1 MATIGE
7 LIDQFRMQDDDQT
20 QIGQRFSV
28 LDIARFLTA
37 GIRYLNNNHPCA
49 TKFQY
54 LTLQPRVDSYALPS
68 DLMHSKYAIEVRAQ
82 EQLKRTNEADV
93 IRKTL
98 GKVYG
103 YSVFDQNNRRRLLF
117 KQVPDVWYGAD
128 YLVDSYVGTK
138 LTYYGLGIYSDQCYF
153 TPTIIELTSGTTVEY
168 LRASVSDEA
177 TTGYRQVG
185 SITVAGTTGETTLT
199 ATSGIEDY
207 IKAGD
212 IIRAGL
218 TDSYTVDSVDD
229 DEITLTSALTANY
242 DDSADGL
249 YKSVNLYSCYISER
263 NITGVLTTPIT
274 IAAGQTV
281 NLVDVAHNYICQ
293 TPDYFSMG
301 AGTVTTVGTAVTG
314 VDTTFTEDFEVGDYI
329 QVGLKQFAK
338 VAEVND
344 NTHITL
350 DKAFYRDIA
359 TASNYYIINAS
370 VTPIIPI
377 DYHNYLVDFAK
388 WYAFQAESRTDLVTT
403 QYLVCEEIL
412 KKIESEQAWEAAI
425 RYNQN
430 LPATV
435 FTLDPDWVNTN
446 NGTGINSEVTNG

>member
-1 MATIGE
+1 
-7 LIDQFRMQDDDQT
+7 MQDDDQT

-128 YLVDSYVGTK
+128 YLVDSYVSASAK
-138 LTYYGLGIYSDQCYF
+138 LTYYGLGIYADQCYF

-168 LRASVSDEA
+168 LRASVSDES
-177 TTGYRQVG
+177 TTGYRDTALDVDG
-185 SITVAGTTGETTLT
+185 VTVSGDTTLT
-199 ATSGIEDY
+199 ASATVESY

-212 IIRAGL
+212 VIRLGL
-218 TDSYTVDSVDD
+218 TDSYTVSAVDD
-229 DEITLTSALTANY
+229 DEITLTTALTADYNGK
-242 DDSADGL
+242 DI
-249 YKSVNLYSCYISER
+249 YKQVNLYSCYISER
-263 NITGVLTTPIT
+263 NITGELTTPIT

-301 AGTVTTVGTAVTG
+301 VGTVTTVGTAVTG
-314 VDTTFTEDFEVGDYI
+314 VSTTFTDDFAVGDYI

-338 VAEVND
+338 VAVVTD
-344 NTHITL
+344 DTHLTL